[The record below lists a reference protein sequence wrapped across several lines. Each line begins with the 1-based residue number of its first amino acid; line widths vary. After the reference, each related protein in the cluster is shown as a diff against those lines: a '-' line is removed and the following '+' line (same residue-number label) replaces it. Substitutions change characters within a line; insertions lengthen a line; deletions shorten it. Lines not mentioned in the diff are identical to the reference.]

1 MDTEQQQIKRK
12 GDKMLKVALIGLG
25 GMGSVHLANWRKME
39 GVELVAVCDIRSD
52 LAVEKAVNEK
62 VYADIDE
69 LLEHETLDI
78 VDVCTPSYLHK
89 EHSIKA
95 MKKGI
100 HVLTEKPAALNSE
113 DVAEI

>member
-1 MDTEQQQIKRK
+1 M
-12 GDKMLKVALIGLG
+12 
-25 GMGSVHLANWRKME
+25 
-39 GVELVAVCDIRSD
+39 
-52 LAVEKAVNEK
+52 
-62 VYADIDE
+62 YADIDE

-113 DVAEI
+113 ESLKCTGLRKTTCKVNGCSCYRFMKDYMVLKEFYKSKKYGDYCRDFLETFRYTEVVME